1 MNFNFSGNWWET
13 ELILGNT
20 AAAYAYALAA
30 FLAALALLHVVK
42 NVGVTRLKAFAATTE
57 TDLDDLLIAMLG
69 KFQWFEYQLVAFLI
83 ASRYL
88 TLSAGFNRGLKLVI
102 LMVFTY
108 RAITI
113 AQGLLTYW
121 INKVAA
127 KRELEGQART
137 SVVRSTQV
145 IMRILVWVAA
155 VLFVLDNLG
164 INISAVLAGL
174 GIGGVAVALASQAI
188 LGDLFNFFVILLD
201 KPFKVGEFI
210 VAEPVVGTVEHIG
223 LKSTRIRSLSGELM
237 IVANTRLLAMELKN
251 FKHMERRRVVIKT
264 GVVYQT
270 PLEKLKKIPELVS
283 QALAE
288 VENTKLDRCNL
299 AGLGNFS
306 MDFETVYY
314 LESADYN
321 LHMAAQE
328 KFLQGLIA
336 RFQAEGIEFA
346 YPTQT
351 LFINK

>member
-13 ELILGNT
+13 ELIMGNT
-20 AAAYAYALAA
+20 IVGYAYALAA
-30 FLAALALLHVVK
+30 FLAALALLYVVK

-57 TDLDDLLIAMLG
+57 TDLDDLLIGLLC
-69 KFQWFEYQLVAFLI
+69 KFQWFEYQLVAFFV

-88 TLSAGFNRGLKLVI
+88 TLSAGFDRGLKTVI
-102 LMVFTY
+102 LLVFTY
-108 RAITI
+108 RAITMI
-113 AQGLLTYW
+113 QALLTYW

-137 SVVRSTQV
+137 SVVKSTQV

-155 VLFVLDNLG
+155 VLFVLDNMG
-164 INISAVLAGL
+164 VNISAVLAGL

-237 IVANTRLLAMELKN
+237 IVSNTRLLSMELKN
-251 FKHMERRRVVIKT
+251 YKHMTRRRVVTKT

-270 PLEKLKKIPELVS
+270 PLDKLKKIPELVT

-288 VENTKLDRCNL
+288 VENTTFDRCNL
-299 AGLGNFS
+299 AGLGAFS

-321 LHMAAQE
+321 QHMAAQE
-328 KFLQGLIA
+328 KFLQGVIA

-351 LFINK
+351 VFINK

>member
-30 FLAALALLHVVK
+30 FLAALALLYIVK
-42 NVGVTRLKAFAATTE
+42 NVGVIRLKAMAEKTE
-57 TDLDDLLIAMLG
+57 TDLDDLLVSLIDRF
-69 KFQWFEYQLVAFLI
+69 KWFEYQLLAFFI

-88 TLSAGFNRGLKLVI
+88 LRGEGFDRGLKTVL
-102 LMVFTY
+102 LLVFTY
-108 RAITI
+108 RVITMV
-113 AQGLLTYW
+113 QTLLAYW
-121 INKVAA
+121 VNKVAT

-137 SVVRSTQV
+137 SVVKSTQT
-145 IMRILVWVAA
+145 ILRILLWIAA
-155 VLFVLDNLG
+155 ILFVLSNLG
-164 INISAVLAGL
+164 VNISSVLAGL

-201 KPFKVGEFI
+201 KPFKIGDFI
-210 VAEPVVGTVEHIG
+210 VADPIVGTVEHIG
-223 LKSTRIRSLSGELM
+223 LKSIRIRSLSGELM
-237 IVANTRLLAMELKN
+237 IVSNTRLLGMEVKN
-251 FKHMERRRVVIKT
+251 YKHMTRRRVVTKT

-270 PLEKLKKIPELVS
+270 PLDKLKKIPELVT

-288 VENTKLDRCNL
+288 VENTTFDRCNL
-299 AGLGNFS
+299 AGLGDFS
-306 MDFETVYY
+306 MDFETVYFI
-314 LESADYN
+314 ESPDYN

-328 KFLQGLIA
+328 KFLQGIIA

-351 LFINK
+351 LFLNK